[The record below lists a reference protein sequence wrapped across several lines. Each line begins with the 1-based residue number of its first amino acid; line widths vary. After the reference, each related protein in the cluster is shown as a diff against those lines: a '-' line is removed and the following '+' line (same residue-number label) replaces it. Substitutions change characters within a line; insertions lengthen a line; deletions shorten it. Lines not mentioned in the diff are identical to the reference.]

1 MAESLPPPY
10 LLYENA
16 TYEYCFVLPPKVN
29 SAGIWENA
37 TNPSKIFSY
46 SLPFMEM
53 QFVMVFLINHLVYTI
68 LRSIGITL
76 FASQMFA
83 GLIMVLMLK
92 QEKLMGIFHNQKLGI
107 QIMDT
112 ASLFGFTLFFFLT
125 GVKMDIK
132 SAFRPTKRSLGIGI
146 VSLLSPI
153 LVGGALQVTF
163 RQPNEPEKL
172 QTERLIGTLI
182 EGLTS
187 FSVIACL
194 LAELKILNTE
204 LGRLALSSSAVGDFS
219 TLFLVRII
227 TFSRHFASS
236 PLLVLVQGV
245 TTCCFIALLFFV
257 FRPLMYWVIKRTP
270 NGEPVAEV
278 YITAIMMAAV
288 GCAVLTHW
296 TDRSPLI
303 GAFLFGLAV
312 PDGPPLGSAL
322 IDKFECFTNG
332 LFLSVYVASSTM
344 RVRLQKWWSDPTHV
358 KFSAIFA
365 ISTFFAKLIPCCIGS
380 FLNFMPF
387 RDALAFG
394 LIMSSKGIV
403 QLSHICTFRDNKII
417 SQTVF
422 TAMLSCILVNA
433 TIVPPLVRFLYDSDS
448 RKYAS
453 YEQRNLMHL
462 KPNVELRVL
471 ACVHTPDNVPAM
483 ICLLD
488 LTCSTKES
496 PNAVYVIH
504 LIELR
509 GRNSPVFIAHHNQE
523 TSTVAS
529 SFFENIIPFYEY
541 EGNNWDLVT
550 VKAFTAITPPKLMH
564 DDICTMALDKQTS
577 FIILPFHRKWSIDGS
592 LEEENNVVR
601 NLNCKILDQAPCSV
615 GILIDR
621 GRIQKLLKQSSSSS
635 FSIGMLFLGG
645 KDDREALTLAKRMAR
660 DPRVKLTV
668 IHLIACQDCRN
679 VVYWDTV
686 LDTEMLKDV
695 KQNNGVLGNGCD
707 IMYVEE
713 VSNCGAQ
720 TIKLIRSIANDYDLI
735 IVGRRYG
742 VESILL
748 AGLSEWSEFPDLGVI
763 GDLFAS
769 TDLDSRVS
777 VLVVQQQQCINVN
790 IH

>member
-10 LLYENA
+10 VLYENA
-16 TYEYCFVLPPKVN
+16 TYEFCFVLPPKVN

-37 TNPSKIFSY
+37 TDPSMIFSY
-46 SLPFMEM
+46 SLPFLEL
-53 QFVMVFLINHLVYTI
+53 QFVMIFLVNHLVYTI

-76 FASQMFA
+76 FASQMF
-83 GLIMVLMLK
+83 
-92 QEKLMGIFHNQKLGI
+92 ELGI

-112 ASLFGFTLFFFLT
+112 VSLFGFTLFFFLT

-132 SAFRPTKRSLGIGI
+132 SAFRTTKRSLGIGI

-153 LVGGALQVTF
+153 LVGGAVQVTL
-163 RQPNEPEKL
+163 RQPNEPEHIR
-172 QTERLIGTLI
+172 TERLVGTLI
-182 EGLTS
+182 EALTS
-187 FSVIACL
+187 FPVIACL

-204 LGRLALSSSAVGDFS
+204 LGRLALSSAAVGDLS
-219 TLFLVRII
+219 TLFLVHII
-227 TFSRHFASS
+227 TFSRHISSS
-236 PLLVLVQGV
+236 PFSVLVRGV
-245 TTCCFIALLFFV
+245 IMCCFIALIFFV
-257 FRPLMYWVIKRTP
+257 FRPLMYWVIKKTP
-270 NGEPVAEV
+270 NGGPIAEV
-278 YITAIMMAAV
+278 YITTTMMVAI

-332 LFLSVYVASSTM
+332 LFLSVYVTSSTM
-344 RVRLQKWWSDPTHV
+344 RVRLQNWLSDPSHV
-358 KFSAIFA
+358 KFSIIFA
-365 ISTFFAKLIPCCIGS
+365 IATFFAKLIPCCIGS

-417 SQTVF
+417 SQNVF
-422 TAMLSCILVNA
+422 TAMIFCILANV
-433 TIVPPLVRFLYDSDS
+433 TIVPLLVRFLYDPNS
-448 RKYAS
+448 RKYRS
-453 YEQRNLMHL
+453 YETRNLMHL
-462 KPNVELRVL
+462 KPDAELRVL

-483 ICLLD
+483 IYLLD
-488 LTCSTKES
+488 LSCPTKES
-496 PNAVYVIH
+496 PNLVYVLH

-523 TSTVAS
+523 TSTAPS

-550 VKAFTAITPPKLMH
+550 VNAFTTITPLKLMH
-564 DDICTMALDKQTS
+564 DDICTMALDKKTS

-592 LEEENNVVR
+592 LEEENNVVK
-601 NLNCKILDQAPCSV
+601 NLNCNILDQAPCSI

-621 GRIQKLLKQSSSSS
+621 GRIQKSMKPSSPS

-645 KDDREALTLAKRMAR
+645 NDDREALVLAKRMAR

-668 IHLIACQDCRN
+668 IHLTAYQDCKN

-686 LDTEMLKDV
+686 LDIEMLKDV

-707 IMYVEE
+707 IKYVEE
-713 VSNCGAQ
+713 VSNSGAQ
-720 TIKLIRSIANDYDLI
+720 TIKLIRSIANGYDLM

-748 AGLSEWSEFPDLGVI
+748 TGLSEWSEFPDLGVV

-769 TDLDSRVS
+769 MDLDSRVS
-777 VLVVQQQQCINVN
+777 VLVVQQQKCTNFKL
-790 IH
+790 

>member
-1 MAESLPPPY
+1 MAESLPPQY

-16 TYEYCFVLPPKVN
+16 TYEFCFVLPSKVN
-29 SAGIWENA
+29 SAGIRENA
-37 TNPSKIFSY
+37 TDPSMIFSY
-46 SLPFMEM
+46 SLPFLEL
-53 QFVMVFLINHLVYTI
+53 QFVMIFLVNHLVYTI

-76 FASQMFA
+76 FASQMFS
-83 GLIMVLMLK
+83 GFIMVPIFK
-92 QEKLMGIFHNQKLGI
+92 QEQMERIFQHQELGI

-132 SAFRPTKRSLGIGI
+132 SAFRTTKRSLGIGI

-153 LVGGALQVTF
+153 LVGGAVQVTL
-163 RQPNEPEKL
+163 RQPNEPEHVR
-172 QTERLIGTLI
+172 TERLIGTLI
-182 EGLTS
+182 EALTS

-204 LGRLALSSSAVGDFS
+204 LGRLALSSAAVGDLS

-236 PLLVLVQGV
+236 PLLVLVRGV
-245 TTCCFIALLFFV
+245 TMCCFVALLFFV

-270 NGEPVAEV
+270 NGGPIAEV
-278 YITAIMMAAV
+278 YITTTMMVAI

-332 LFLSVYVASSTM
+332 LFLSVYVTSSTM
-344 RVRLQKWWSDPTHV
+344 RVRLQNWLSDPSHV
-358 KFSAIFA
+358 KFSIIFA
-365 ISTFFAKLIPCCIGS
+365 IATFFAKLIPCCIGS

-417 SQTVF
+417 SQKVF
-422 TAMLSCILVNA
+422 TAMIFCILANV
-433 TIVPPLVRFLYDSDS
+433 TIVPLLVRFLYDPNS
-448 RKYAS
+448 RKYGS
-453 YEQRNLMHL
+453 YETRNLMHL
-462 KPNVELRVL
+462 KPDAELRVL

-483 ICLLD
+483 IYLLD
-488 LTCSTKES
+488 LSCPTKES
-496 PNAVYVIH
+496 PNLVYVLH

-509 GRNSPVFIAHHNQE
+509 GRNSPVFIAHHNRE
-523 TSTVAS
+523 TSTAAS

-550 VKAFTAITPPKLMH
+550 VNAFTTITPLKLMH
-564 DDICTMALDKQTS
+564 DDICTMALDKKTS

-592 LEEENNVVR
+592 LEEENNMVK
-601 NLNCKILDQAPCSV
+601 NLNCNILDQAPCSI

-621 GRIQKLLKQSSSSS
+621 GRIQKSMKPSSSSS

-645 KDDREALTLAKRMAR
+645 NDDREALVLAKRMAR

-668 IHLIACQDCRN
+668 IHLIAYQDCKD

-686 LDTEMLKDV
+686 LDIEMLKDV

-707 IMYVEE
+707 IKYVEE
-713 VSNCGAQ
+713 VSNSGAQ
-720 TIKLIRSIANDYDLI
+720 TIKLIRSIANGYDLM

-748 AGLSEWSEFPDLGVI
+748 TGLSEWSEFPDLGVV

-769 TDLDSRVS
+769 MDLDSRVS
-777 VLVVQQQQCINVN
+777 ILVVQQQKCINVN
-790 IH
+790 

>member
-10 LLYENA
+10 HLYDNA
-16 TYEYCFVLPPKVN
+16 TYEFCLVLPPKVN

-37 TNPSKIFSY
+37 TNPSMIFSY
-46 SLPFMEM
+46 SLPFLEL
-53 QFVMVFLINHLVYTI
+53 QVVMIFLVNHLVYTI
-68 LRSIGITL
+68 LRPIGITL
-76 FASQMFA
+76 FASQMFELA
-83 GLIMVLMLK
+83 
-92 QEKLMGIFHNQKLGI
+92 I
-107 QIMDT
+107 Q
-112 ASLFGFTLFFFLT
+112 A
-125 GVKMDIK
+125 
-132 SAFRPTKRSLGIGI
+132 
-146 VSLLSPI
+146 
-153 LVGGALQVTF
+153 TF
-163 RQPNEPEKL
+163 RQPNEPQQVKM
-172 QTERLIGTLI
+172 ERLIGTLI
-182 EGLTS
+182 EALTS

-204 LGRLALSSSAVGDFS
+204 LGRLALSSAAVGDLS

-227 TFSRHFASS
+227 TLSRPFISS
-236 PLLVLVQGV
+236 PLLVLVRGV
-245 TTCCFIALLFFV
+245 ITCCFLALLFFV

-270 NGEPVAEV
+270 NGGPVAEV
-278 YITAIMMAAV
+278 YITATMMAAV
-288 GCAVLTHW
+288 GCAVVTHW

-332 LFLSVYVASSTM
+332 LFLSVYVTSSTM
-344 RVRLQKWWSDPTHV
+344 RIRLQKWLSDPSHI
-358 KFSAIFA
+358 KFSTIFSTA
-365 ISTFFAKLIPCCIGS
+365 TFFATLIPCCIGS
-380 FLNFMPF
+380 FLNLMPF

-417 SQTVF
+417 SQKAF
-422 TAMLSCILVNA
+422 TTMIFCILANA
-433 TIVPPLVRFLYDSDS
+433 TIIPLLVRFLYDPNS

-462 KPNVELRVL
+462 KPDVELKVL
-471 ACVHTPDNVPAM
+471 VCVHTLDNVPAM
-483 ICLLD
+483 IYLLD
-488 LTCSTKES
+488 LTCPTKES
-496 PNAVYVIH
+496 PNVVYVLH
-504 LIELR
+504 LIELK

-523 TSTVAS
+523 TSTAAS

-541 EGNNWDLVT
+541 EGNNSDLVT
-550 VKAFTAITPPKLMH
+550 VNGFTTITPPKFMH

-601 NLNCKILDQAPCSV
+601 NLNCNILDQAPCSI

-621 GRIQKLLKQSSSSS
+621 GRIQKSMKPSSSLS
-635 FSIGMLFLGG
+635 FSTGMLFLGG

-668 IHLIACQDCRN
+668 IYLIAYQDCDN
-679 VVYWDTV
+679 VVYWDTE

-695 KQNNGVLGNGCD
+695 KQNSGKNGCE

-720 TIKLIRSIANDYDLI
+720 TIKLIRSIANNYDLM
-735 IVGRRYG
+735 IVGRCYR
-742 VESILL
+742 VDSILL
-748 AGLSEWSEFPDLGVI
+748 TGLSEWSEFPELGVV

-769 TDLDSRVS
+769 TDLDSRVY
-777 VLVVQQQQCINVN
+777 VLVVQQQQRININ
-790 IH
+790 RH